1 MIEQLVHRYN
11 SEHCTPPGRVTTNVE
26 VDVGLLKCCLTKLVT
41 EGGGSLPPGQYDE
54 HIDEVIDKGGGGG
67 PGPPL
72 VTAFFKHP
80 TTF

>member
-1 MIEQLVHRYN
+1 MIEQLVHGYN
-11 SEHCTPPGRVTTNVE
+11 SDHGTPPGRVTTNVE
-26 VDVGLLKCCLTKLVT
+26 VDVGLLKCCLTKLAT
-41 EGGGSLPPGQYDE
+41 EGGGSLPHVQYDE
-54 HIDEVIDKGGGGG
+54 HIHEVIDKEGV

>member
-11 SEHCTPPGRVTTNVE
+11 SEHGTPRDRVTTDVE
-26 VDVGLLKCCLTKLVT
+26 VDVGLLKCCLTKLAT
-41 EGGGSLPPGQYDE
+41 EGGGSLPHVQYDE
-54 HIDEVIDKGGGGG
+54 HIHEVIDKEGV

-72 VTAFFKHP
+72 VTAFFQHP